1 VTGLLTVLSVV
12 GAWALIGVLLV
23 ALLLVFKE
31 LQSIRHWFEKIT
43 VGVRAVEHQTASLAA
58 RGDVLCASMREALE
72 ALRDD
77 AGPRGDRRPPTEE
90 SAWRT

>member
-12 GAWALIGVLLV
+12 AAWGLIGVLLV

-43 VGVRAVEHQTASLAA
+43 VGVRAVEHQTATLAA
-58 RGDVLCASMREALE
+58 RGEVLCTSMREALE
-72 ALRDD
+72 ALREN
-77 AGPRGDRRPPTEE
+77 AGPRGEQPPTEE

>member
-31 LQSIRHWFEKIT
+31 LQSIRAWFEKIT
-43 VGVRAVEHQTASLAA
+43 VGVRAVEHQTASLAQ
-58 RGDVLCASMREALE
+58 RGDVLAASLREALE
-72 ALRDD
+72 AL
-77 AGPRGDRRPPTEE
+77 AAASGTATHRPSREE
-90 SAWRT
+90 STWRT

>member
-1 VTGLLTVLSVV
+1 MRGLLTVLSVI

-43 VGVRAVEHQTASLAA
+43 VGVRAVEHQTVSLDQ
-58 RGDVLCASMREALE
+58 RGDVLAASMREALE
-72 ALRDD
+72 ALHAASGTGTD
-77 AGPRGDRRPPTEE
+77 GPAEQGRPWST
-90 SAWRT
+90 